1 MKKQT
6 TKTALK
12 LGNIVKVLTGKDK
25 GKSGKILSLFPK
37 SNKVLVQGINV
48 KFRHVK
54 PTSKDKKGEI
64 KQIELPISCSN
75 VKIID

>member
-1 MKKQT
+1 MKKQK
-6 TKTALK
+6 TKTSLK
-12 LGNIVKVLTGKDK
+12 IGSVVKVLTGKDK

-37 SNKVLVQGINV
+37 ANKVLVQGINV

-64 KQIELPISCSN
+64 KQIELPIHCSN
-75 VKIID
+75 VKTID